1 MYSIIQTQTDLST
14 IITLDEA
21 KRQCRLLPS
30 FTLDDDDLNHLIAA
44 CTELA
49 QVYTHRLLTPGTV
62 VAESDEYHPVIQ
74 LPWGNVS
81 AITEVLLD
89 GVAYTDY
96 TFSAVTQKLKVG
108 KTYSNIKITYEAGYK
123 KLYSTYFTDNV
134 KITYEPG
141 YNELPARVK
150 QAILVMISTWYNN
163 REDYVT
169 GMTLETIPLTSLKAL
184 DSVRYWNA

>member
-62 VAESDEYHPVIQ
+62 VVESDEYHPVIQ

-89 GVAYTDY
+89 GVTYADY
-96 TFSAVTQKLKVG
+96 TFSSVTQKLKVD
-108 KTYSNIKITYEAGYK
+108 KTYSNIKVTYEAGY
-123 KLYSTYFTDNV
+123 TT
-134 KITYEPG
+134 
-141 YNELPARVK
+141 LPARVK
-150 QAILVMISTWYNN
+150 QGILVMISTWYNN